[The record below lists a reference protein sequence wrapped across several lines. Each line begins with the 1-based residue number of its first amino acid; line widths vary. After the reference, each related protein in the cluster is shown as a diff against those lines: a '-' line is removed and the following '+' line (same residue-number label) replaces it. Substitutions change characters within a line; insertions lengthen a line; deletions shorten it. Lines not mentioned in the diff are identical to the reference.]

1 VAVADSAA
9 PPAPVPGRPRDPAP
23 DGTDAAF
30 RPVRGGNAFE
40 ETVERL
46 LQAIKLGM
54 VQDGDR
60 LPPERQLAARL
71 GVSRM
76 TLREAIR
83 DLRRAGYV
91 ESRRG
96 RLGGTFVRYR
106 PVESTAPP
114 ADALRKARE
123 LTGSLEDVLALRR
136 VLEVGAAELAAR
148 RRLSEPERAYLR
160 ERLADCA
167 SRPAGG
173 YRQRDS
179 RLHVA
184 LAELSGSVSLAAA
197 VADARVR
204 LNDLLDAIPLLPRN
218 IKHSDAQHATI
229 VGAVLAGD
237 PARARQAMEEH
248 VDGTAAL
255 LRGFLG

>member
-1 VAVADSAA
+1 MAEPVVA
-9 PPAPVPGRPRDPAP
+9 PN
-23 DGTDAAF
+23 AF

-46 LQAIKLGM
+46 LQAMKLGL
-54 VQDGDR
+54 VQAGDR
-60 LPPERQLAARL
+60 LPPERELAIRL

-76 TLREAIR
+76 TLREALR
-83 DLRRAGYV
+83 DLQRAGYV

-106 PVESTAPP
+106 PADVAVP
-114 ADALRKARE
+114 AAEALARARE

-136 VLEVGAAELAAR
+136 VLEVGAVELAAR
-148 RRLSEPERAYLR
+148 RALSEDERAHLR
-160 ERLADCA
+160 ARLAECR
-167 SRPAGG
+167 SCPPGG

-179 RLHVA
+179 RLHLA
-184 LAELSGSVSLAAA
+184 LAEVSGSASLAAA
-197 VADARVR
+197 VADVRAR

-218 IKHSDAQHATI
+218 IRHSDSQHAA
-229 VGAVLAGD
+229 VVDAVLAGE
-237 PARARQAMEEH
+237 PERARREMEH
-248 VDGTAAL
+248 HADGTAAL